1 MTGPVPAGPG
11 TATGRRWAVLAV
23 LSGSLLIIA
32 MDATILNVAFPS
44 LVADLR
50 PTSVEQLWI
59 IDAYALV
66 LSGLLITAGAL
77 GDRWGR
83 RRLLLIGFVL
93 FAAASLLAVVA
104 VAPWVVIAARALL
117 GVGGAAIMPSTIS
130 ILRVVFTDPR
140 ERAVAYSVWTAV
152 IGAGMA
158 LGPLVGGLVVQASG
172 WKAAFLLNIPVALV
186 CIVFA
191 LWLVPESSNPRE
203 GGWDWWGVVLSVVG
217 MVSLAGGIKLVGG
230 HDIPVGLVLL
240 AVAAFTLTLFV
251 RRELR
256 IANPLLAV
264 RMFGNP
270 VFTVSAVAI
279 FLGMMALGAVL
290 FLLTQWFQYARGL
303 EPFAAGL
310 RLLPAPAALI
320 VAPLFT
326 PRLMERFGVRV
337 VLGVGMV
344 LAAVGMAVP
353 WIADLAGRLEYVE
366 IAVALLCL
374 GTGFGIATTA
384 ASVALL
390 SSSPQEEAGGA
401 AAVEE
406 ISYELGSA
414 MGVAAIG
421 SLAAVL
427 YRGDVPSLGLSE
439 ADMAR
444 VRDSIGE
451 AAVIA
456 AQNGGG
462 LGVRIMAAA
471 AASFTHALGVA
482 FAVAGI
488 LLLLSGYIGYRVIP
502 SDFRPTENGH

>member
-1 MTGPVPAGPG
+1 MTPQR
-11 TATGRRWAVLAV
+11 RRWAVLAV

-83 RRLLLIGFVL
+83 RRVLVFGFVV

-104 VAPWVVIAARALL
+104 TAPWVVIAARALL

-158 LGPLVGGLVVQASG
+158 LGPLVGGLVVQAQG
-172 WKAAFLLNIPVALV
+172 WESAFLLNVPVAVV
-186 CIVFA
+186 CVVLA
-191 LWLVPESSNPRE
+191 LWLVPESSHPRE
-203 GGWDWWGVVLSVVG
+203 GRWDWWGVALSVVG

-230 HDIPVGLVLL
+230 HDVRAGLVLL
-240 AVAAFTLTLFV
+240 VVAAVTLTLFV

-256 IANPLLAV
+256 IANPLLQV
-264 RMFGNP
+264 RMFANR
-270 VFTVSAVAI
+270 VFSVSAVSI

-290 FLLTQWFQYARGL
+290 FLITQWFQYAKGL
-303 EPFAAGL
+303 GPFAAGL
-310 RLLPAPAALI
+310 RLLPAPAALV

-337 VLGVGMV
+337 VLGAGMAV
-344 LAAVGMAVP
+344 AAVGMAVP
-353 WIADLAGRLEYVE
+353 WIADVAGRLAYAE

-374 GTGFGIATTA
+374 GTGFGIAATA

-406 ISYELGSA
+406 ISYELGGA

-427 YRGDVPSLGLSE
+427 YRGDVPRLGLPGDQ
-439 ADMAR
+439 AAR

-451 AAVIA
+451 AAVVA
-456 AQNGGG
+456 AQRGGDHG
-462 LGVRIMAAA
+462 DRIMSAAS
-471 AASFTHALGVA
+471 ASFTHALGVA
-482 FAVAGI
+482 FLAAAI
-488 LLLLSGYIGYRVIP
+488 LLLASGYVGYRVVP
-502 SDFRPTENGH
+502 ADFRPTENAH